1 MFAKIACI
9 KSFFPSRNVYKY
21 EMISNIKKKKK
32 IGVKAYN
39 FNILSFI
46 I

>member
-9 KSFFPSRNVYKY
+9 KSFFHSRNVYKY
-21 EMISNIKKKKK
+21 EMISNIKKK

>member
-21 EMISNIKKKKK
+21 EMISNIKKKK